1 MSLFERIQHRL
12 NEAESGPKDQSQ
24 VDKVQK
30 YKDDLAKKKGYV
42 LNPTEK
48 KKGMRLGD
56 KLEKDIDLG
65 ARLQDKTGKRTP
77 KQAYA
82 QGMPFQAD
90 DNPDTIFKKLKDDG
104 SGTKGRYPTSGKRI
118 LDKRYQYQIDLKKSP
133 EEAVK
138 SRLKTR
144 LGYVNDPKLKD
155 RGDINKLVNKVAKGQ
170 KINTAKG
177 KDSSLFKTLKKY
189 TAATEPTVKGKYGKP
204 ARMVRGKDGVLR
216 QYGGGQVPMP
226 SGKKRDDLIKKNL
239 KKFDDD
245 LVKGAN
251 IPKGTY
257 IPKGGTPAMSDIK
270 TGKVTYQT
278 PFEPKEFNL
287 QYKYDKLEQDYGGR
301 IANRDPKISG
311 MTAAQKKANYEKIK
325 ARIDKKNP
333 TFKSPLTGGRL
344 PVTPENMKKYKVNK
358 QGFTKGQVFKN
369 FAKKGV
375 ARFRKLPLKG
385 QAAAIAGAGLAA
397 YGLYDVVRK
406 KLRGPVLGK
415 DDFTKTAPI
424 KYGSGSKESDRP
436 KGKKIG
442 DTVRFQYASK
452 DDPNVKDKAGSSLTP
467 DALNK
472 FKTKKYSVKTK
483 SGKDYDLV
491 DRMKKSAFAQQ
502 VKQAQKRKNKK
513 DQAFLKRVKNSPEVK
528 GYWYY
533 KYSSRILN

>member
-1 MSLFERIQHRL
+1 MSLFERIQYKL
-12 NEAESGPKDQSQ
+12 NEAKVTGDTEPPKSGANE
-24 VDKVQK
+24 VLRQK

-90 DNPDTIFKKLKDDG
+90 DNPATIFQR
-104 SGTKGRYPTSGKRI
+104 SNKGRYPTSGKSI
-118 LDKRYQYQIDLKKSP
+118 LNKRYQYQLDIKKSP

-144 LGYVNDPKLKD
+144 LGYVSDPKLRD
-155 RGDINKLVNKVAKGQ
+155 TGDINKLVDKVAKGQ
-170 KINTAKG
+170 KINTATG

-226 SGKKRDDLIKKNL
+226 SGKKRDDIIKKNL

-257 IPKGGTPAMSDIK
+257 IPKGGVPARSDIK
-270 TGKVTYQT
+270 TGKVTYT
-278 PFEPKEFNL
+278 RPFEPKELNL
-287 QYKYDKLEQDYGGR
+287 QYKYDKLQQDYGGR
-301 IANRDPKISG
+301 IADRDPKISA

-333 TFKSPLTGGRL
+333 TFKSPVTGGRL

-358 QGFTKGQVFKN
+358 QGFTKGQVFRN
-369 FAKKGV
+369 FVKKGAKKG
-375 ARFRKLPLKG
+375 AAGFGKLPLGKK
-385 QAAAIAGAGLAA
+385 AAVIAGAGLAA

-442 DTVRFQYASK
+442 DTVRFQYAGK
-452 DDPNVKDKAGSSLTP
+452 DDTTVKDKAGLSLTP

-483 SGKDYDLV
+483 SGANYDLV
-491 DRMKKSAFAQQ
+491 NRMKNSAFAQQ
-502 VKQAQKRKNKK
+502 VKQAQKRQNKK

-528 GYWYY
+528 GY
-533 KYSSRILN
+533 

>member
-12 NEAESGPKDQSQ
+12 NEVKITGDSGNPLEDKSE
-24 VDKVQK
+24 VDKLQK

-90 DNPDTIFKKLKDDG
+90 DNPDTIFKK
-104 SGTKGRYPTSGKRI
+104 SNIKGRYPTSGKRI

-204 ARMVRGKDGVLR
+204 KRMVKGKDGVLR

-358 QGFTKGQVFKN
+358 QGLTKGQTFRK
-369 FAKKGV
+369 FAKNLYKKG
-375 ARFRKLPLKG
+375 ATRIGKLPLKG
-385 QAAAIAGAGLAA
+385 KLALGAAAVGALALGA
-397 YGLYDVVRK
+397 NEIRK

-442 DTVRFQYASK
+442 DIVRFQYASK
-452 DDPNVKDKAGSSLTP
+452 GDPNVKDKAGPSLTP

-528 GYWYY
+528 GY
-533 KYSSRILN
+533 

>member
-12 NEAESGPKDQSQ
+12 NEVKITGDSGNPLEDKSE
-24 VDKVQK
+24 VDKLQK

-90 DNPDTIFKKLKDDG
+90 DNPDTIFKK
-104 SGTKGRYPTSGKRI
+104 SNIKGRYPTSGKRI

-358 QGFTKGQVFKN
+358 QGFTKGQVLKN

-528 GYWYY
+528 GY
-533 KYSSRILN
+533 

>member
-12 NEAESGPKDQSQ
+12 NEVKITGDSGNPLEDKSE
-24 VDKVQK
+24 VDKLQK

-90 DNPDTIFKKLKDDG
+90 DNPDTIFKK
-104 SGTKGRYPTSGKRI
+104 SNIKGRYPTSGKRI

-358 QGFTKGQVFKN
+358 QGFTKGQVFKK
-369 FAKKGV
+369 FASKQAGKG
-375 ARFRKLPLKG
+375 FNLIKG
-385 QAAAIAGAGLAA
+385 AAARNPLIAGAIALGAGA
-397 YGLYDVVRK
+397 YVINKARK
-406 KLRGPVLGK
+406 ALGPKTLDMEK
-415 DDFTKTAPI
+415 DFTKTAPI
-424 KYGSGSKESDRP
+424 KYGSASKASDRP
-436 KGKKIG
+436 KGKNIG
-442 DTVRFQYASK
+442 DTVRFQYARSSDRK
-452 DDPNVKDKAGSSLTP
+452 VKDKAGPYLKK
-467 DALNK
+467 DQLDK
-472 FKTKKYSVKTK
+472 FKSGKYTVSTK
-483 SGKDYDLV
+483 SGQKINV
-491 DRMKKSAFAQQ
+491 ADRLKNSAFAQQ
-502 VKQAQKRKNKK
+502 VKKARQSNKKK
-513 DQAFLKRVKNSPEVK
+513 DQAFLKSVKNSSVVK
-528 GYWYY
+528 G
-533 KYSSRILN
+533 L